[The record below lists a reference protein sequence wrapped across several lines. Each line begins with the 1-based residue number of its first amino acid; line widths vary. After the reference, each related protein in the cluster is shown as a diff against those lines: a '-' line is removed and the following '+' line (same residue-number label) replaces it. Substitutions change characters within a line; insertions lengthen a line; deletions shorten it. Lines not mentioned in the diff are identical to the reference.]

1 MLPQIVKAGILLVG
15 INYRDRPED
24 AKAWLAELGNPYRTI
39 AIDAKG
45 RAGIDF
51 GVYGVP
57 ESYLIDKQG
66 VIRFKRTGPLT
77 PEVIMNQLIPLA
89 KKLAK

>member
-1 MLPQIVKAGILLVG
+1 MLPQIVNAGILLVG

-66 VIRFKRTGPLT
+66 VIRFKQTGPLT
-77 PEVIMNQLIPLA
+77 PEIIMNQLIPLA